1 MICRMW
7 HGWTKAS
14 HADAYDNYL
23 RSELFPRLERELTD
37 QGYRGFH
44 VLRLEQG
51 SEVEFVTLAWFES
64 LGAVRS
70 FAGENYEIPVIS
82 DKARLLLSRYD
93 ERVDHFELSAASWRE
108 FQPK

>member
-23 RSELFPRLERELTD
+23 KSELFPRLERELTA
-37 QGYRGFH
+37 QGYCGFH

-51 SEVEFVTLAWFES
+51 SEVEFVTLGWFES
-64 LGAVRS
+64 LGAIKA

-82 DKARLLLSRYD
+82 DKARLLLSRHD
-93 ERVDHFELSAASWRE
+93 ERVDHFELSASSWRE

>member
-23 RSELFPRLERELTD
+23 RSELFPRLERELTV

-51 SEVEFVTLAWFES
+51 PEVEFVTLVWFES
-64 LGAVRS
+64 LDAVRS
-70 FAGENYEIPVIS
+70 FAGENCEIPVIS
-82 DKARLLLSRYD
+82 DKARLLLSRYA
-93 ERVDHFELSAASWRE
+93 ERVDHFELSASSWRE